1 MTDAAFDESPEAA
14 RERHATNL
22 ELFLDLV
29 FVFAVTQV
37 AASIAHDPT
46 AAGLGRGVLLAWLVW
61 WQWSQFTWAGSAIDL
76 QAVTVTRVLVL
87 CIIPVALIMTA
98 SIPTAFHDGGLWFA
112 VAYLGVQLIV
122 LSMQGSVAWGN
133 PATRA
138 SFITYGS
145 FAVLSPII
153 VLVGAFFHGDAR
165 VVIWIIGGLM
175 NVIGAMR
182 AAGGDWAID
191 PVHFA
196 ERHSL
201 FIIISLGEVL
211 VAAGATATAAGLTAR
226 TVTALVV
233 SVAMACVLWWTYFAD
248 LPEVTEHHLREAK
261 GAERGRFARDIFTFG
276 HFPLAMGLIFYAV
289 VAKHLIEHPTE
300 HLDTHDR
307 WTLALS
313 IVAFIGGLMVIQW
326 RAVRRVAPE
335 RVCTLV
341 LGFAVALLGRW
352 LPPLLVVGLMSV
364 GLAAMQAI
372 TMRRL
377 RNGGVLPS
385 R

>member
-1 MTDAAFDESPEAA
+1 MTDPTVAESPDAA

-29 FVFAVTQV
+29 FVFAVTQI

-98 SIPTAFHDGGLWFA
+98 SIPTAFHDGGIWFA
-112 VAYLGVQLIV
+112 AAYLGVQLIV
-122 LSMQGSVAWGN
+122 LSMQGSVAFVN
-133 PATRA
+133 PATRSA
-138 SFITYGS
+138 FITYVS
-145 FAVLSPII
+145 SAVLSPII
-153 VLVGAFFHGDAR
+153 VMVGAFFHDEAR
-165 VVIWIIGGLM
+165 VVIWIVGGMM
-175 NVIGAMR
+175 NVVGAMR
-182 AAGGDWAID
+182 AAGGDWVID

-211 VAAGATATAAGLTAR
+211 VAAGATATGAGLTAT
-226 TVTALVV
+226 TVSALVV
-233 SVAMACVLWWTYFAD
+233 AVAMACVLWWTYFAY

-261 GAERGRFARDIFTFG
+261 GGARGTFARDIFTFG
-276 HFPLAMGLIFYAV
+276 HFPLAMGLILYAV
-289 VAKHLIEHPTE
+289 VAKHLVEHPTE

-313 IVAFIGGLMVIQW
+313 ILAFIGGLMYIQW
-326 RAVRRVAPE
+326 RAVRKVAPE
-335 RVCTLV
+335 RVFTLV

-352 LPPLLVVGLMSV
+352 LPPMLVVGLMSV
-364 GLAAMQAI
+364 GLAVMQAI
-372 TMRRL
+372 TMHRL
-377 RNGGVLPS
+377 RGRFS
-385 R
+385 RA

>member
-1 MTDAAFDESPEAA
+1 VTDAAFDESPQAA

-87 CIIPVALIMTA
+87 CIIPVALVMTA
-98 SIPTAFHDGGLWFA
+98 SIPTAFHDGGMWFA

-122 LSMQGSVAWGN
+122 LSMQGSVAWAN

-138 SFITYGS
+138 SFITYVS

-153 VLVGAFFHGDAR
+153 VLVGAFFHDDVR

-182 AAGGDWAID
+182 AAGGDWVID

-233 SVAMACVLWWTYFAD
+233 SVGMACVLWWTYFAY
-248 LPEVTEHHLREAK
+248 LPEVTEHHLRESK

-289 VAKHLIEHPTE
+289 VAKHLVEHPTE

-313 IVAFIGGLMVIQW
+313 IVAFIGGLMIIQW

-335 RVCTLV
+335 RVCTLL

-364 GLAAMQAI
+364 ALAVMQAI

-377 RNGGVLPS
+377 RGRFS
-385 R
+385 RT

>member
-1 MTDAAFDESPEAA
+1 VTDLPGTESPDVA

-37 AASIAHDPT
+37 ASLISHDPT
-46 AAGLGRGVLLAWLVW
+46 AAGLGHGVLLAWLVW

-87 CIIPVALIMTA
+87 CIIPMALVMTV
-98 SIPTAFHDGGLWFA
+98 SIPTAFEGGGVWFGA
-112 VAYLGVQLIV
+112 AYMGVQLIV
-122 LSMQGSVAWGN
+122 LSMQGHVAWGHEQRRI
-133 PATRA
+133 A
-138 SFITYGS
+138 FIRYAS
-145 FAVLSPII
+145 FAVAAPIVVMI
-153 VLVGAFFHGDAR
+153 GSFFHGDVR
-165 VVIWIIGGLM
+165 VVIWVVAALM
-175 NVIGAMR
+175 NVVGAMR
-182 AAGGDWAID
+182 GAGGDWVID

-211 VAAGATATAAGLTAR
+211 VAAGATATAAGLTAT
-226 TVTALVV
+226 TVSALVV
-233 SVAMACVLWWTYFAD
+233 TVAMACVLWWTYFAY

-261 GAERGRFARDIFTFG
+261 GAERGRFARDVFTMG
-276 HFPLAMGLIFYAV
+276 HFPLATGLIFYAV
-289 VAKHLIEHPTE
+289 VAKHLVEHPTE

-313 IVAFIGGLMVIQW
+313 GVAFIGGLMFIQW

-335 RVCTLV
+335 RVFTLGV
-341 LGFAVALLGRW
+341 IVAVAFLGRW
-352 LPPLLVVGLMSV
+352 LSPLLVVGLMAVSL
-364 GLAAMQAI
+364 GIMQSI

-377 RNGGVLPS
+377 RGRLAPT
-385 R
+385 

>member
-1 MTDAAFDESPEAA
+1 
-14 RERHATNL
+14 
-22 ELFLDLV
+22 
-29 FVFAVTQV
+29 
-37 AASIAHDPT
+37 
-46 AAGLGRGVLLAWLVW
+46 
-61 WQWSQFTWAGSAIDL
+61 
-76 QAVTVTRVLVL
+76 
-87 CIIPVALIMTA
+87 
-98 SIPTAFHDGGLWFA
+98 
-112 VAYLGVQLIV
+112 
-122 LSMQGSVAWGN
+122 
-133 PATRA
+133 
-138 SFITYGS
+138 
-145 FAVLSPII
+145 LSPII
-153 VLVGAFFHGDAR
+153 VLVGAFFHDDVR

-182 AAGGDWAID
+182 AAGGDWVID

-233 SVAMACVLWWTYFAD
+233 SVAMACVLWWTYFAY
-248 LPEVTEHHLREAK
+248 LPEVTEHHLRESK

-289 VAKHLIEHPTE
+289 VAKHLVEHPTE

-313 IVAFIGGLMVIQW
+313 IVAFIGGLMIIQW

-364 GLAAMQAI
+364 GLAVMQAI

-377 RNGGVLPS
+377 RGGVLP
-385 R
+385 RR